1 MSQQQT
7 PQAAG
12 APTAP
17 TQQIPPAPQPTYHTE
32 VDAVKLWIGGL
43 VTAVIAGFTGV
54 AMLPL
59 ASGVFDTALYVPKEA
74 GSDELVLLTEARI
87 MGVAMLATLAGTAVL
102 WLMLVAVPK
111 GAMFFSV
118 LGTVVLAV
126 TMLWPL
132 SIEGLDDKHQ
142 LWLLL
147 MNFIVGVIILG
158 LLTALIP
165 VTSRV
170 IRTDPQ

>member
-1 MSQQQT
+1 M
-7 PQAAG
+7 
-12 APTAP
+12 APE
-17 TQQIPPAPQPTYHTE
+17 QIPPAPQPTYHTE

-43 VTAVIAGFTGV
+43 VTGVIAGFTGV
-54 AMLPL
+54 LMLHL
-59 ASGVFDTALYVPKEA
+59 ASGVFNTAILVPDEP
-74 GSDELVLLTEARI
+74 GSDVLVLLTESRI
-87 MGVAMLATLAGTAVL
+87 LGVAMLATIAATGVL
-102 WLMLVAVPK
+102 WLMLLVVPK
-111 GAMFFSV
+111 GAMFFSI

-132 SIEGLDDKHQ
+132 SIESLDDTHQ

-147 MNFIVGVIILG
+147 MNFIVGIMILG

-165 VTSRV
+165 VTSRI